1 MKIYH
6 KYWQAYGT
14 PESPEIAIMA
24 HKSWKWNKYIKQN
37 HYHHYIDNKF
47 DIASN
52 VYSLNEE
59 REEICRDIKYDD
71 DYDRID

>member
-1 MKIYH
+1 M
-6 KYWQAYGT
+6 
-14 PESPEIAIMA
+14 MA
-24 HKSWKWNKYIKQN
+24 DKSWKWNKYIKQN
-37 HYHHYIDNKF
+37 HYHHYIDNNF
-47 DIASN
+47 DSN

>member
-1 MKIYH
+1 M
-6 KYWQAYGT
+6 
-14 PESPEIAIMA
+14 MA
-24 HKSWKWNKYIKQN
+24 DKSWKWNKYIKQN
-37 HYHHYIDNKF
+37 HYHHYIGNKF
-47 DIASN
+47 DIDSN